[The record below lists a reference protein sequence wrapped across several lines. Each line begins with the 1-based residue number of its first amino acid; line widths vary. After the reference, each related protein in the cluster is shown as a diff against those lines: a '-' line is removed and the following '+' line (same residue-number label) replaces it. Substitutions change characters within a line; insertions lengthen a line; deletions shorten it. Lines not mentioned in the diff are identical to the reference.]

1 MDAAYLQ
8 KHVGPALAQALSEV
22 VVKNPEDAIDF
33 IGNYLIQYANVS
45 EDSSNDAT
53 KEETTRNILSEQK
66 STLSQQVAAKQ
77 AAASELA
84 AQLQDDEGLFTELAE
99 AEARFESPEDGVVKP
114 TLGPELREKT
124 FAVVQKVV
132 DYIKSRT
139 GADACYMGELRSMPE
154 DGPKFLSYSTAS
166 KESNFLVDNS
176 VALTEPEPD
185 EDEENP
191 KTETGAITWTLF
203 DPVHDEPPPE
213 SEIPE
218 DPDPETQVAPVVPL
232 PLAPKIHV

>member
-77 AAASELA
+77 AAAS
-84 AQLQDDEGLFTELAE
+84 ELAE

-232 PLAPKIHV
+232 PLATKIHV